1 MKLKLYIETSVVSY
15 LVGRA
20 STNTVIAGHQAAT
33 QELWVILKHKF
44 IPHIPDLVLQE
55 AADGAPELAALR
67 IEALKDIPVL
77 DVDRDVEMLAQL
89 LIDRKAVPRKCP
101 EDAVHIAVASVNKID
116 LIATWNFKHINNPA
130 MKQRMREVLADANYI
145 LPEICSPDELLEV
158 DDE

>member
-1 MKLKLYIETSVVSY
+1 
-15 LVGRA
+15 
-20 STNTVIAGHQAAT
+20 
-33 QELWVILKHKF
+33 
-44 IPHIPDLVLQE
+44 
-55 AADGAPELAALR
+55 
-67 IEALKDIPVL
+67 
-77 DVDRDVEMLAQL
+77 MLAQL